1 MSLSIEAIGTASDSA
16 ASAAAKL
23 VDQSA
28 HAEMPIGQ
36 DRVEARAFADV
47 MDGNESGYTYPA
59 SSVRTPDAL
68 HRAAQSLTARYGSD
82 YRTFDDIR
90 ASMVQSV
97 DFQNPIRTM
106 FAMANLS
113 IEAQASFTRLHLSSS
128 LASAATSLF
137 GNLLKN
143 QQ

>member
-1 MSLSIEAIGTASDSA
+1 MSLPIESIGTASESA
-16 ASAAAKL
+16 ASAAARL
-23 VDQSA
+23 VEQSA
-28 HAEMPIGQ
+28 HAEMPRGQ
-36 DRVEARAFADV
+36 DQVEARSFATF
-47 MDGNESGYTYPA
+47 MNANEPGYGYPT
-59 SSVRTPDAL
+59 SSVRAPDAL
-68 HRAAQSLTARYGSD
+68 HRAAQSLTAQYGND
-82 YRTFDDIR
+82 YRTFEDIR

-97 DFQNPIRTM
+97 DFANPIRTM
-106 FAMANLS
+106 FTMTNLS